1 MDEIRKLNEAVG
13 NSLAKELSRGPA
25 QQIKEEIP
33 AISLLINK
41 RHTLRYVGGGENRKG
56 QRVTAFVDS
65 EYDIGDNFFEIGKEN
80 SIFGEKKGRVRLSLE
95 IVKGNSFYS
104 RWKR

>member
-41 RHTLRYVGGGENRKG
+41 RHTLRYIGRGRK
-56 QRVTAFVDS
+56 QKRVTAFRS
-65 EYDIGDNFFEIGKEN
+65 GFWIWIW
-80 SIFGEKKGRVRLSLE
+80 KG
-95 IVKGNSFYS
+95 
-104 RWKR
+104 

>member
-65 EYDIGDNFFEIGKEN
+65 EYDKGDNFLKLEKETA
-80 SIFGEKKGRVRLSLE
+80 FLEKKEG
-95 IVKGNSFYS
+95 
-104 RWKR
+104 

>member
-1 MDEIRKLNEAVG
+1 MSGCKKYFLSPDRPGLRNVDEIRKLNEAVG

-41 RHTLRYVGGGENRKG
+41 RHTLRYVGGGERAKG
-56 QRVTAFVDS
+56 DS
-65 EYDIGDNFFEIGKEN
+65 FCGF
-80 SIFGEKKGRVRLSLE
+80 
-95 IVKGNSFYS
+95 
-104 RWKR
+104 

>member
-65 EYDIGDNFFEIGKEN
+65 KYDKGDNFFEIGKGN
-80 SIFGEKKGRVRLSLE
+80 SIFGKKR
-95 IVKGNSFYS
+95 KGETFIRNC
-104 RWKR
+104 KG

>member
-1 MDEIRKLNEAVG
+1 MLSPDRPGLRNVDEIRKLNEAVG

-41 RHTLRYVGGGENRKG
+41 RHTLRYTGSEVIGSRNRKG
-56 QRVTAFVDS
+56 
-65 EYDIGDNFFEIGKEN
+65 
-80 SIFGEKKGRVRLSLE
+80 
-95 IVKGNSFYS
+95 
-104 RWKR
+104 

>member
-1 MDEIRKLNEAVG
+1 MLSPDRPGLRNVDEIRKLNEAVG

-41 RHTLRYVGGGENRKG
+41 RHTLRY
-56 QRVTAFVDS
+56 
-65 EYDIGDNFFEIGKEN
+65 I
-80 SIFGEKKGRVRLSLE
+80 
-95 IVKGNSFYS
+95 GNSVF
-104 RWKR
+104 